1 MAKDRKISSLTRPTG
16 VRSVTIK
23 DLAAE
28 LELSITTISRALNG
42 YTDVGEKTRK
52 RVEEAAQRVG
62 YRPNRNAQRLVTQRT
77 HSFAWVQADND
88 RKFVDPHFVEVMSG
102 ALRAA
107 RGHNYDL
114 VLTSALPDQRLSAY
128 DRYVRDNSVDGFMVD
143 LPQPDDP
150 CISFLLDAHRPF
162 VVHGREE
169 RADQYGWVDIDNF
182 GNFYD
187 LTRLM
192 IANGHRHI
200 AFINGD
206 ETYSFAIARRKGAE
220 AAVRDMGLA
229 PDSLTILSSV
239 HPMTDAGFQLT
250 EQAINLPG
258 VSALLYSSTLMAVE
272 GYAAIA
278 RGGRKVDG
286 VDLAVGTMD
295 DDLHFLDITR
305 FDGQFTYVRS
315 SLRDAGA
322 ALIAELIRECEDGQ
336 KPAGTIIPSSFHCA
350 TGMDASILD
359 TPRLSAET

>member
-1 MAKDRKISSLTRPTG
+1 MQKDPEKNLTPRPPA

-52 RVEEAAQRVG
+52 RVEEAAQRAG

-102 ALRAA
+102 VLRAA

-114 VLTSALPDQRLSAY
+114 VLTSAPPDQRMTAY
-128 DRYVRDNSVDGFMVD
+128 DRYVRDNSVDGFIVD
-143 LPQPDDP
+143 LPHPGDP
-150 CISFLLDAHRPF
+150 CIGFLLEARRPF
-162 VVHGREE
+162 VVHGREDRSE
-169 RADQYGWVDIDNF
+169 QYGWVDIDNF

-192 IANGHRHI
+192 IANGHRNI

-206 ETYSFAIARRKGAE
+206 ETYSYAIARRKGVE
-220 AAVRDMGLA
+220 AAVADMGLA
-229 PDSLTILSSV
+229 PNSIKTFSTV

-250 EQAINLPG
+250 EQAISDPG
-258 VSALLYSSTLMAVE
+258 VTALLYSSSLMAVE
-272 GYAAIA
+272 GYAAIMRA
-278 RGGRKVDG
+278 GRVVDG
-286 VDLAVGTMD
+286 IDMAVGTMD
-295 DDLHFLDITR
+295 DQLHYLDLSR
-305 FDGQFTYVRS
+305 FDGQFTFVRS
-315 SLRDAGA
+315 SLRDAGG
-322 ALIAELIRECEDGQ
+322 ALVAELVRECENGGV
-336 KPAGTIIPSSFHCA
+336 PGGTIIPSSFQVA
-350 TGMDASILD
+350 TGMDAAILA
-359 TPRLSAET
+359 TPHLSAET